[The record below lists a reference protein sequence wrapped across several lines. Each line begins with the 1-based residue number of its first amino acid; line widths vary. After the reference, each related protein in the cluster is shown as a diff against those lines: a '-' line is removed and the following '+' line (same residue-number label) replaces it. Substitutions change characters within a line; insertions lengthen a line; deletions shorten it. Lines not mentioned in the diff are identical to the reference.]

1 MTARWVGV
9 FTVGVLALLGAT
21 ATQAD
26 TGATGRRELSGT
38 VIRSDGSTLYLE
50 HMGAIVPVEIRSET
64 RFSGV
69 RSAHELAA
77 GQEVRAS
84 FTVKGDTKNVAH
96 VISLG
101 APPATKARERAPA
114 GHQAD
119 QDYGG

>member
-1 MTARWVGV
+1 MTATARWIGKL
-9 FTVGVLALLGAT
+9 TVGVLVLSGA
-21 ATQAD
+21 AAARAD
-26 TGATGRRELSGT
+26 AGATGECELSGT

-50 HMGAIVPVEIRSET
+50 HMGAVVPVEILSDT

-77 GQEVRAS
+77 GQAVRAT

-96 VISLG
+96 AISLG
-101 APPATKARERAPA
+101 ASPATKARAPV
-114 GHQAD
+114 GYQAD